1 MATILSISMKDFFLN
16 HGNYRPKKF
25 IFQQPRLRLDANLI
39 RLETSKAI
47 SFFRLHGSDLAMN
60 VKISRNR
67 W

>member
-1 MATILSISMKDFFLN
+1 MVSSISMKEILKIYMEIT
-16 HGNYRPKKF
+16 GKK
-25 IFQQPRLRLDANLI
+25 IMFQQPRLRLDANLI

-47 SFFRLHGSDLAMN
+47 LFFRLHGSDLAMN

>member
-1 MATILSISMKDFFLN
+1 MKEILKIYMEIT
-16 HGNYRPKKF
+16 GKK
-25 IFQQPRLRLDANLI
+25 IMFQQPRLRLDANLI

-47 SFFRLHGSDLAMN
+47 LFFRLHGSDLAMN